1 MDSKIKK
8 LLNNEMDNYIFPF
21 FWQHGETESVLR
33 EYMQVIYD
41 ANIRA
46 VCIESRPHPDFV
58 GDRWWRDMDI
68 ILDEARKREMKVWIL
83 DDSHFPTG
91 YCNGKIKEKPASCKR
106 WYLTYKVLGEV
117 FAGCEQ
123 TWEAS
128 EYINVVPFEPT
139 KVEEYFQMSFET
151 FSDDQWIGAV
161 AVKKNGCGEND
172 LVSLK
177 EKDGKI
183 VFMPPEG
190 VWKVYSCQLTRN
202 RGPHRNYMNMLDKEA
217 CHTLIETVYEP
228 HYMHYKDD
236 FGKTIAGFFS
246 DEPEIGNG
254 HLYLMDQKIY
264 DQDDQPWSVQLQK
277 DLEKHWGA
285 DYLKYLP
292 LLWDREFD
300 ENLTAKVRYGFM
312 DLVTRRV
319 EEDFSM
325 QVGNWCREH
334 GVQYIGHLI
343 EDNNQHAR
351 CGSSLGHFFRGL
363 AGQDMSGIDD
373 IGGQVLPQG
382 EDIEYVSHLGAK
394 RDGMFYHFVLGRL
407 ASSAAA
413 IDARKQGRSMC
424 EIFGNY
430 GWGEGVRLEAYLAD
444 HFMVRGINHYVPHAF
459 SAKAFPDPDCPP
471 HFYAHG
477 HNPQYPHFGVLMQY
491 MNRICNLISGGRHE
505 SEAAILYHGDAEW
518 TGMTCMYIQE
528 PARILTEAQ
537 IGFDFVPSDI
547 FTDDCYQ
554 VDLSNGMKVYTQEY
568 RIFIIPEADYI
579 TAETAEAIVKLGTRG
594 FPCVFVNAYPK
605 GLCSQIELDREE
617 TLLEEVKKNA
627 ELVGLT
633 GLADYIRQKK
643 IPQIQMYPAG
653 KFIRSYQ
660 YYGKPEIL
668 YLVNEGKKI
677 YNGSVK
683 LPKKTGVCYRYDVW
697 KNCLAALD
705 VRMWIKQRE
714 ASENSETEIGLEI
727 EVQIEPGKSWIIVF
741 DQELPENLKEGSLCQ
756 MERRLKIET
765 NWKRSVCKSIDY
777 PAFGQSVQVL
787 LPDFAERELPNFAGV
802 LRYEGEVKL
811 EAEVEQ
817 GAILEITDAG
827 EAVQVF
833 VNGTD
838 CGIQIVP
845 PYRYEV
851 GNFLHQ
857 GKNLIAIEVATTL
870 ERQIPPKNKSKNW
883 QPQNHIGLCGE
894 VFLHQKKE

>member
-1 MDSKIKK
+1 MDSKIER

-21 FWQHGETESVLR
+21 FWLHGETESLIR
-33 EYMQVIYD
+33 KYMQVIYD

-46 VCIESRPHPDFV
+46 VCIESRPHPDFA
-58 GDRWWRDMDI
+58 GDGWWKDMDI
-68 ILDEARKREMKVWIL
+68 ILDEARKRRMKVWIL

-91 YCNGKIKEKPASCKR
+91 YCNGRIEEKPVSCRR

-117 FAGCEQ
+117 SVGGEQ

-128 EYINVVPFEPT
+128 EYKSAAPFEPT
-139 KVEEYFQMSFET
+139 WIEDYFHMSFET

-161 AVKKNGCGEND
+161 AVKKNGCGEED
-172 LVSLK
+172 LVILK
-177 EKDGKI
+177 EKEGKI
-183 VFMPPEG
+183 VFTPSEG
-190 VWKVYSCQLTRN
+190 DWKIYSCHLTRN

-217 CHTLIETVYEP
+217 CRTLIETVYEP
-228 HYMHYKDD
+228 HYVHYKDD

-264 DQDDQPWSVQLQK
+264 VQNDQPWSVQLQK

-292 LLWDREFD
+292 LLWNREFD

-325 QVGNWCREH
+325 QIGDWCKEH
-334 GVQYIGHLI
+334 GIQYIGHLI

-373 IGGQVLPQG
+373 IGGQVLPHG
-382 EDIEYVSHLGAK
+382 EDIEYVSHLGTK
-394 RDGMFYHFVLGRL
+394 RDGVFYHFALGRL

-413 IDARKQGRSMC
+413 IDVRKQGRSMC

-430 GWGEGVRLEAYLAD
+430 GWKEGVRLEAYLAD

-459 SAKAFPDPDCPP
+459 SAKAFPDSDCPP

-477 HNPQYPHFGVLMQY
+477 HNPQYRYFGVLMKY

-528 PARILTEAQ
+528 PARVLTEAQ

-547 FTDDCYQ
+547 FTDGCYQ
-554 VDLSNGMKVYTQEY
+554 VDLSNGMKVHTQEY
-568 RIFIIPEADYI
+568 KIFIIPEADYI
-579 TAETAEAIVKLGTRG
+579 TVETAEAIVKLGRQG

-605 GLCSQIELDREE
+605 GLCSQIELDKEAI
-617 TLLEEVKKNA
+617 LLEEIKENT
-627 ELVGLT
+627 ELVRLT
-633 GLADYIRQKK
+633 ELVDYMRQRKM
-643 IPQIQMYPAG
+643 PQIQLRPAE

-660 YYGKPEIL
+660 YYGEPEIL
-668 YLVNEGKKI
+668 YLVNEGKETYK
-677 YNGSVK
+677 GSIG
-683 LPKKTGVCYRYDVW
+683 LPGKTEMCYRYDAW
-697 KNCLAALD
+697 ENCLESLNI
-705 VRMWIKQRE
+705 RIRTKQSEIPGDGE
-714 ASENSETEIGLEI
+714 AETELEI

-741 DQELPENLKEGSLCQ
+741 DQGMPVNLKERSLCQ
-756 MERRLKIET
+756 TKHKLKIET

-777 PAFGQSVQVL
+777 PEFGQSELVS
-787 LPDFAERELPNFAGV
+787 LPDFAEKEMPDFAGL
-802 LRYEGEVKL
+802 LRYEQDVSLG
-811 EAEVEQ
+811 AESERDV
-817 GAILEITDAG
+817 ILEITDAG

-833 VNGTD
+833 VNGMD

-845 PYRYEV
+845 PYRYEI
-851 GNFLHQ
+851 GNFLQQ
-857 GKNLIAIEVATTL
+857 GKNQIVIEVATTL
-870 ERQIPPKNKSKNW
+870 ERQIPPKNKPENW
-883 QPQNHIGLCGE
+883 HPQNHTGLCGE
-894 VFLHQKKE
+894 VYLYQKK